1 MRQVTYSAEVHAP
14 REILWRLLLDKVEN
28 PAGYIPGVIEARILE
43 RYDNGVLRQIR
54 TQGMTVKERV
64 SINEAIGEVRYLL
77 LEHPLFSG
85 QVINRVVAASVQN
98 PAAPVVLTITVD
110 WGPKDEKAEKIIQED
125 LPAQIQREV
134 LSLKEKAEELER
146 GSAA

>member
-1 MRQVTYSAEVHAP
+1 MRKVTYSVEVHAP
-14 REILWRLLLDKVEN
+14 RETVWRLLLDKVEN

-43 RYDNGVLRQIR
+43 RYDNGVLRLVR

-64 SINEAIGEVRYLL
+64 TIDEALGEVSYLL

-85 QVINRVVAASVQN
+85 QVVNRVVAASVQN
-98 PAAPVVLTITVD
+98 PVAPVTLTIAVD
-110 WGPKDEKAEKIIQED
+110 WGPKDETAEKIIQED
-125 LPAQIQREV
+125 LSAQLQREV

-146 GSAA
+146 GGKD